1 MQSKALMDGHPE
13 AGWLNPCMHR
23 ASHAWPSHD
32 PTADEVMA
40 DKAPERRR
48 QPRRERVSSSV
59 QIERRRRER
68 RLEDRRNFQRRGT
81 DIFGH
86 GFARHL
92 PTLGEPISREK
103 FLSFCASASVLTA
116 PPKTMVVAAHQDDEV
131 IGVGARLPRLKSD
144 VLIVHV
150 TDGAP
155 RDLRNAIEAG
165 FSIREQYAAARQ
177 AEVREALELAGLVAD
192 QSITIGCPDQEAT
205 LQMVSLTRRLV
216 ELFDAYKPEIVVTHS
231 YEGGHT
237 DHDATAFAVHGAWR
251 MLKEAG
257 AKVPIVLEMTSYHL
271 RTGDRTFF
279 EFLPWS
285 EGEIWTVTLS
295 AEERELKREMF
306 RRFRSQWAVVRRFPL
321 QVERFRQ
328 APAYDFTEPPA
339 PGVLDYERFDVA
351 IRGERWREYAK
362 EALKELGLRPA

>member
-1 MQSKALMDGHPE
+1 MEEEPA
-13 AGWLNPCMHR
+13 
-23 ASHAWPSHD
+23 
-32 PTADEVMA
+32 
-40 DKAPERRR
+40 ERRR
-48 QPRRERVSSSV
+48 GPRRERLSASV
-59 QIERRRRER
+59 NVERRQRKR
-68 RLEDRRNFQRRGT
+68 RLEDRRNFRRKGP

-92 PTLGEPISREK
+92 PTLGDPIPREK
-103 FLSFCASASVLTA
+103 FLSFCASAEMLTA
-116 PPKTMVVAAHQDDEV
+116 PPKTMVVVAHQDDEV
-131 IGVGARLPRLKSD
+131 IGVGGRLPRLKSG

-155 RDLRNAIEAG
+155 RDLKRAIEAG

-205 LQMVSLTRRLV
+205 LQMVPIARRLT

-237 DHDATAFAVHGAWR
+237 DHDATAFAVHAAWR
-251 MLKEAG
+251 MLHDAG
-257 AKVPIVLEMTSYHL
+257 VKVPSVLEMTSYHL

-279 EFLPWS
+279 EFLPWA

-295 AEERELKREMF
+295 PQERELKREMF
-306 RRFRSQWAVVRRFPL
+306 RRFRSQWSVVRRFPL

-339 PGVLDYERFDVA
+339 PGMLDYERFDVA
-351 IRGERWREYAK
+351 VRGEDWRKYARK
-362 EALKELGLRPA
+362 ALDELGLKPS

>member
-1 MQSKALMDGHPE
+1 MP
-13 AGWLNPCMHR
+13 
-23 ASHAWPSHD
+23 
-32 PTADEVMA
+32 
-40 DKAPERRR
+40 APKKERRTGPSRR
-48 QPRRERVSSSV
+48 QRLSDSV
-59 QIERRRRER
+59 TIERRKKKRRHD
-68 RLEDRRNFQRRGT
+68 DRRSFPRIGE

-86 GFARHL
+86 GFARTL
-92 PTLGEPISREK
+92 PLLGEPIERDR
-103 FLSFCASASVLTA
+103 FLSFCSNSADLTA

-131 IGVGARLPRLKSD
+131 IGVGGRMPRLKSD

-155 RDLRNAIEAG
+155 RDLKNAIEAG

-177 AEVREALELAGLVAD
+177 EEVREALELAGLVAD
-192 QSITIGCPDQEAT
+192 QSITIGILDQEAT
-205 LQMVSLTRRLV
+205 LELVPLTKRLV

-237 DHDATAFAVHGAWR
+237 DHDSTAFAVQGAWR
-251 MLKEAG
+251 MLRDAG
-257 AKVPIVLEMTSYHL
+257 AKVPVVLEMTSYHL

-285 EGEIWTVTLS
+285 EGEVWTVTLS
-295 AEERELKREMF
+295 EAERSLKREMF

-339 PGVLDYERFDVA
+339 PGILDYERFDVA
-351 IRGERWREYAK
+351 IRGEKWREYAK
-362 EALKELGLRPA
+362 GALKELGLSPR

>member
-1 MQSKALMDGHPE
+1 MG
-13 AGWLNPCMHR
+13 
-23 ASHAWPSHD
+23 
-32 PTADEVMA
+32 
-40 DKAPERRR
+40 APKKERRGAPPRREKLSDTIKVERRR
-48 QPRRERVSSSV
+48 K
-59 QIERRRRER
+59 RRRHD
-68 RLEDRRNFQRRGT
+68 DRRTFPRVGE

-86 GFARHL
+86 GFARTF
-92 PTLGEPISREK
+92 PTLGDPIERDR
-103 FLSFCASASVLTA
+103 FLSFCSHSADLTA

-131 IGVGARLPRLKSD
+131 IGVGGRLPRLRSD

-155 RDLRNAIEAG
+155 RDLKNAIEAG

-177 AEVREALELAGLVAD
+177 EEVREALELAGLVAD
-192 QSITIGCPDQEAT
+192 QSITIGIPDQEAT
-205 LQMVSLTRRLV
+205 LELVALTRRLV

-237 DHDATAFAVHGAWR
+237 DHDSTAFAVQGAWR
-251 MLKEAG
+251 MLRDAG
-257 AKVPIVLEMTSYHL
+257 AKVPVVLEMTSYHL

-285 EGEIWTVTLS
+285 EGEVWTVTLTE
-295 AEERELKREMF
+295 AERNLKREMF

-339 PGVLDYERFDVA
+339 PGTLDYERFDVA
-351 IRGERWREYAK
+351 IRGEKWRDYAK
-362 EALKELGLRPA
+362 KALKELGLPPR

>member
-1 MQSKALMDGHPE
+1 MS
-13 AGWLNPCMHR
+13 
-23 ASHAWPSHD
+23 D
-32 PTADEVMA
+32 PHEKRSSSGRREQVAANIRV
-40 DKAPERRR
+40 ERRR
-48 QPRRERVSSSV
+48 GS
-59 QIERRRRER
+59 RRREDR
-68 RLEDRRNFQRRGT
+68 RLFPRRGV
-81 DIFGH
+81 DLFGH
-86 GFARHL
+86 GFQRNF
-92 PTLGEPISREK
+92 PVLGPPIERER
-103 FLSFCASASVLTA
+103 FLSFCANASDLTA

-155 RDLRNAIEAG
+155 RDLKNAIEAG

-205 LQMVSLTRRLV
+205 LQMVSLTRRMV

-237 DHDATAFAVHGAWR
+237 DHDATAFAVHNAWR
-251 MLKEAG
+251 MLEQAG
-257 AKVPIVLEMTSYHL
+257 AKVPVVLEMTSYHL
-271 RTGDRTFF
+271 RTGDRTYF

-285 EGEIWTVTLS
+285 EGEVWTVTLTQ
-295 AEERELKREMF
+295 AERELKREMF
-306 RRFRSQWAVVRRFPL
+306 RRFRSQWSVVRRFPL

-328 APAYDFTEPPA
+328 APAYDFTLPPA
-339 PGVLDYERFDVA
+339 PGILDYERFDVA
-351 IRGERWREYAK
+351 IRGEKWREYAK
-362 EALKELGLRPA
+362 SALKELGF

>member
-1 MQSKALMDGHPE
+1 M
-13 AGWLNPCMHR
+13 AGER
-23 ASHAWPSHD
+23 
-32 PTADEVMA
+32 
-40 DKAPERRR
+40 KERRSKS
-48 QPRRERVSSSV
+48 PRRERLSEFVKL
-59 QIERRRRER
+59 ERRSKKRRHD
-68 RLEDRRNFQRRGT
+68 DRRSFPRAGE

-86 GFARHL
+86 GFARTL
-92 PTLGEPISREK
+92 PMLGELVGRDR
-103 FLSFCASASVLTA
+103 FLSFCSHSADLTA

-131 IGVGARLPRLKSD
+131 IGIGGRLPRLKSD

-155 RDLRNAIEAG
+155 RDLKNAIEAG

-177 AEVREALELAGLVAD
+177 EEVREALEVAGLVAD
-192 QSITIGCPDQEAT
+192 QSITIGIPDQEAT
-205 LQMVSLTRRLV
+205 LELVPLTRRLV

-237 DHDATAFAVHGAWR
+237 DHDATAFAVQGAWR

-257 AKVPIVLEMTSYHL
+257 AKVPVVLEMTSYHL

-279 EFLPWS
+279 EFLPWT
-285 EGEIWTVTLS
+285 EGEVWTVTLTE
-295 AEERELKREMF
+295 AERTLKREMF
-306 RRFRSQWAVVRRFPL
+306 RRFRSQWSVVRRFPL

-339 PGVLDYERFDVA
+339 PGILDYERFDVA
-351 IRGERWREYAK
+351 IRGEKWRQYAK
-362 EALKELGLRPA
+362 DALKELALTPR

>member
-1 MQSKALMDGHPE
+1 MSLRVFIAFQNGVYHVSRAGAGAKVREIMPKDG
-13 AGWLNPCMHR
+13 
-23 ASHAWPSHD
+23 
-32 PTADEVMA
+32 V
-40 DKAPERRR
+40 ERRK
-48 QPRRERVSSSV
+48 QPRRERITDNVR
-59 QIERRRRER
+59 IERRRTGR
-68 RLEDRRNFQRRGT
+68 RVEDRRGFKRKGP

-86 GFARHL
+86 GFAQSL
-92 PTLGEPISREK
+92 PTLGEPIPRDK
-103 FLSFCASASVLTA
+103 FLSFCASSTVLSA

-144 VLIVHV
+144 VLIVHI

-155 RDLRNAIEAG
+155 RDLKNAIEAG

-205 LQMVSLTRRLV
+205 LQMVSLTRRMV

-237 DHDATAFAVHGAWR
+237 DHDATAFAVQGAWR
-251 MLKEAG
+251 MLRDAG
-257 AKVPIVLEMTSYHL
+257 AKVPAVLEMTSYHL

-279 EFLPWS
+279 EFLPWA

-306 RRFRSQWAVVRRFPL
+306 RRFRSQWSVVRRFPL

-339 PGVLDYERFDVA
+339 PGLLDYERFDVA
-351 IRGERWREYAK
+351 LRGEKWREYARD
-362 EALKELGLRPA
+362 ALKELGLKPT